1 MSEERL
7 AMIDVKVQAI
17 LTESKKRC
25 VALLQK
31 EEKNVRDIAVNLYKY
46 DYLNKEEIDQVV
58 AGKKLEK
65 PNVREFDSKI
75 DGYIV
80 KF

>member
-1 MSEERL
+1 
-7 AMIDVKVQAI
+7 MIDAKVQEI

-46 DYLNKEEIDQVV
+46 DYLNKEEIDQIVE
-58 AGKKLEK
+58 GKKLEK

>member
-1 MSEERL
+1 M
-7 AMIDVKVQAI
+7 
-17 LTESKKRC
+17 
-25 VALLQK
+25 
-31 EEKNVRDIAVNLYKY
+31 RDIAVNLYKY
-46 DYLNKEEIDQVV
+46 DYLNKEEIDQIVE
-58 AGKKLEK
+58 GKKLEK